1 MSKSRFSGKC
11 CIVTGAA
18 SGIGKAVVTR
28 FAREGASVLIVDL
41 NPEHGNKAVEEIRAT
56 GAQAQFAQCD
66 VSNSQ
71 QVQAAIKQAVDAF
84 GKIDVLV
91 NNAAMM
97 TFQNVVDLDESAWDK
112 VMAVNIKS
120 VFLF

>member
-1 MSKSRFSGKC
+1 A
-11 CIVTGAA
+11 I
-18 SGIGKAVVTR
+18 
-28 FAREGASVLIVDL
+28 LIVDL
-41 NPEHGNKAVEEIRAT
+41 NPEHGNQAVDEIRAA
-56 GAQAQFAQCD
+56 GGQAQFAKCD

-71 QVQAAIKQAVDAF
+71 QVQTALKQAVNAF

-112 VMAVNIKS
+112 VMAVNMKS
-120 VFLF
+120 VCMFCKYALPHMPPGGAIGNTSSVHAHESEAGVAP